1 MSSELKE
8 VLVQWDESTGFS
20 EILYNIICQQ
30 IVMEMH
36 PDNFTKAQFEGFSS
50 DIILDVLVNHLEEAG
65 ITPEEIYTL
74 MTIQKRMM
82 EVTDRQEVS
91 EEVISKVEDFVYQN
105 VSEEDRNKKVEVEE
119 VLEA

>member
-1 MSSELKE
+1 MGSELKE
-8 VLVQWDESTGFS
+8 VIVQWDESTGFS
-20 EILYNIICQQ
+20 EILYGIICQQ

-36 PDNFTKAQFEGFSS
+36 PDNFTKAKFDGFSS
-50 DIILDVLVNHLEEAG
+50 DIILDVLVKNLEEAG

-82 EVTDRQEVS
+82 EVTDRQEVT
-91 EEVISKVEDFVYQN
+91 EEVISRVEDFVYQN